1 MFITADL
8 VIFIE
13 YAVQQHAINNVLI
26 DDKTTKQ
33 PPLRKTFR
41 VTETMWPK
49 GREKLASR
57 ESR

>member
-13 YAVQQHAINNVLI
+13 YAVQQNAINNVLI
-26 DDKTTKQ
+26 DDKTTKR

-41 VTETMWPK
+41 VTETM
-49 GREKLASR
+49 
-57 ESR
+57 